1 MKELVMTIP
10 EAAARLGVSTRTVRR
25 MIKSGKIKAELS
37 PGKYGLEYLITAL
50 PGATHSRQA
59 ASGSPSLDTDQTPVQ
74 GSPQVMDVLRELQ
87 NKNLALAAQLGVATE
102 RIRNLEAQVKLLA
115 VAKKPWW
122 RRLFGGSGAQS

>member
-1 MKELVMTIP
+1 MKEPLMTIP
-10 EAAARLGVSTRTVRR
+10 EAAAKLGVSSRTVRR

-37 PGKYGLEYLITAL
+37 PGKYGLEYLIAEL
-50 PGATHSRQA
+50 PEEKRSSQA
-59 ASGSPSLDTDQTPVQ
+59 FGGSPTPDSDHSLVQ

-87 NKNLALAAQLGVATE
+87 DKNLALAAQLGVATE

-122 RRLFGGSGAQS
+122 RRLFGGSDASS